1 MAIASIGKV
10 AATIADRSIMIPME
24 RKAPGVTVAR
34 MRVDRDDGFS
44 VLASKAAR
52 WVADHLEELRQADP
66 GRAPRVE

>member
-1 MAIASIGKV
+1 
-10 AATIADRSIMIPME
+10 
-24 RKAPGVTVAR
+24 

-66 GRAPRVE
+66 DVPRALNDRQAEIGAACSRSRIWLVVIGQSRHALQRWL